1 MKGGKAPPVIHHP
14 GRKAG
19 VQTRQRVWFP
29 SGRARK
35 RRVKAALNLVLT
47 WPLTWLLWDPA
58 SPLPGE
64 DCDWGMVCPW
74 LFPYRGCRRTRGC
87 PSWPPLFLTLMDT
100 GQTTPGWRSNISI
113 PPNRIST
120 SSSLLLQPGI
130 RADIK
135 LQGWLRGSRGYFI
148 LPNFSPTC
156 ERSEAAKKWCLRCSS
171 PFLWWAGGL
180 NPSLN

>member
-1 MKGGKAPPVIHHP
+1 MGCKCYVKIPQLPWSRFMLCNCQEKKKASPGYFSLLSEVIYNKLWLNWTQQAKRAEEAVMKGGKAPPVIHHP

-74 LFPYRGCRRTRGC
+74 LFPHRGCRRTRGC

-100 GQTTPGWRSNISI
+100 GQTTPG
-113 PPNRIST
+113 
-120 SSSLLLQPGI
+120 
-130 RADIK
+130 
-135 LQGWLRGSRGYFI
+135 
-148 LPNFSPTC
+148 
-156 ERSEAAKKWCLRCSS
+156 
-171 PFLWWAGGL
+171 
-180 NPSLN
+180 